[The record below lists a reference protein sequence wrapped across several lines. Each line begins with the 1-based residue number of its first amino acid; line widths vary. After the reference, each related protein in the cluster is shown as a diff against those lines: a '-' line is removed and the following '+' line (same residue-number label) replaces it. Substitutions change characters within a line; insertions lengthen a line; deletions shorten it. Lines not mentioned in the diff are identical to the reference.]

1 MTFEPI
7 PAISVEEVGKVFSP
21 APPWLKLL
29 IKSPL
34 KEHIRALDSVS
45 FELAQG
51 EVCALVGPNGAGKT
65 TLFKILVGLTTPT
78 TGRATVLGSDVVS
91 QSLAVRKRI
100 GWMPTSGETVF
111 SRHSVAENLRFQGRV
126 FGYSGADLIEAVDR
140 TLDIVGLGHVRDN
153 AALSLSSGML
163 SRLQLGRALLHRP
176 RLLILDEPTASVDPV
191 GALALMDLVVSIV
204 QEHNMAAIIS
214 SHRLD
219 EIEELGARVLLL
231 HRGSVLYDGNLDG
244 LAKRGQARFQIDFSS
259 EQAARFALR
268 AMEAS
273 GAVAAGELTGRSVEL
288 LLDSGERLGPVLG
301 AIDAQLPEVLATRR
315 IDAPLRSVLASVY
328 READEKAR
336 LDE

>member
-1 MTFEPI
+1 MSLDSM
-7 PAISVEEVGKVFSP
+7 PAISVEDVGKVFSP
-21 APPWLKLL
+21 APTWLKVL

-45 FELAQG
+45 FELAEG

-65 TLFKILVGLTTPT
+65 TLFKVLVGLTTPT
-78 TGRATVLGSDVVS
+78 TGRATVLGRDVVN
-91 QSLAVRKRI
+91 QSLSVRKRI

-111 SRHSVAENLRFQGRV
+111 GRHSVAENLRFQGRV
-126 FGYSGADLIEAVDR
+126 FGYSGDDLIDAVDR
-140 TLDIVGLGHVRDN
+140 TLDMVELEHVRDN

-204 QEHNMAAIIS
+204 REQNMAAIIS

-219 EIEELGARVLLL
+219 EIEELGSRVMLL

-244 LAKRGQARFQIDFSS
+244 LTNRGKARFQIDFSS
-259 EQAARFALR
+259 EAAARSALESMR
-268 AMEAS
+268 AT
-273 GAVAAGELTGRSVEL
+273 GAVSEGELNGRSVEL
-288 LLDSGERLGPVLG
+288 MLQSGDRLGPVLRS
-301 AIDAQLPEVLATRR
+301 IDAELPEVLATRR
-315 IDAPLRSVLASVY
+315 VDAPLRSVLASVY
-328 READEKAR
+328 QEADERAGR
-336 LDE
+336 S